1 MNIEESIRK
10 LKPIMGKK
18 GDALYL
24 LYMAEDN
31 PARKK
36 QLESQILLMEQR
48 LIADRVERE
57 KVLLPPPG
65 ARKFSG
71 EFPLGDVVY
80 NDKALLPIGL
90 NRDEIL
96 QHTVIFGRSGA
107 GKTNL
112 GLLLVNGFID
122 GNVPFLIF
130 DWKRN
135 YRDIAGLTLTSPV
148 VVYTIGRDVAP
159 FRFNPLIP
167 PPGVD
172 AKTYLPKLI
181 EIIAHSYFLG
191 EGVMYLLTKVI
202 DSIYRDFGVYGGGVN
217 YPTMQDVLER
227 LEKYQAKGRE
237 SLWLTSTLRAV
248 ASLCFGEVGKVINTQ
263 VGINMEQLLRQN
275 VILEL
280 DALSDSNKIFFIES
294 LLLWIHHYRMGEGKR
309 ETLKHVIFVEEA
321 HHVLHKNKQETKS
334 GESIVE
340 ILIREIRELGEGIIM
355 LDQMPCLFSLPGIA
369 NSYTTISFNLKTGS
383 DMRAIVD
390 SMGLTLDDQRFLG
403 RLNIGEAIVKLQ
415 GRIRNPV
422 MVRIPHFPVKKGQI
436 TDEWLKSHHNKSD
449 SGDSEAHLG
458 SQKEKEAIPA
468 PLKTDKEDVGKMAS
482 GLSEDEY
489 GFLKD
494 IADHPTSQVVERYEW
509 LNLSIQ
515 KGNGI
520 KEKLDFTGSISSI

>member
-1 MNIEESIRK
+1 MKSKYRNNR
-10 LKPIMGKK
+10 
-18 GDALYL
+18 
-24 LYMAEDN
+24 EDQN
-31 PARKK
+31 PEPERHAVWEKTFNFSPVPYSSNNRSRKK
-36 QLESQILLMEQR
+36 NFCQQI
-48 LIADRVERE
+48 
-57 KVLLPPPG
+57 
-65 ARKFSG
+65 
-71 EFPLGDVVY
+71 
-80 NDKALLPIGL
+80 
-90 NRDEIL
+90 
-96 QHTVIFGRSGA
+96 
-107 GKTNL
+107 
-112 GLLLVNGFID
+112 
-122 GNVPFLIF
+122 
-130 DWKRN
+130 
-135 YRDIAGLTLTSPV
+135 
-148 VVYTIGRDVAP
+148 
-159 FRFNPLIP
+159 
-167 PPGVD
+167 
-172 AKTYLPKLI
+172 
-181 EIIAHSYFLG
+181 
-191 EGVMYLLTKVI
+191 
-202 DSIYRDFGVYGGGVN
+202 
-217 YPTMQDVLER
+217 QDV
-227 LEKYQAKGRE
+227 
-237 SLWLTSTLRAV
+237 
-248 ASLCFGEVGKVINTQ
+248 I
-263 VGINMEQLLRQN
+263 
-275 VILEL
+275 
-280 DALSDSNKIFFIES
+280 SDSNFIYVD
-294 LLLWIHHYRMGEGKR
+294 LLLDMRIELYTNLKELHRIHKVPDLDNSLKLICDSLKGAKGLVIDDCQFQHISISTIDTCLSPHFRIEIRSISDEYMMKPVSLFEMPDGLYYPLSITTLDSEGKR